1 MGIALFPK
9 KRRRISITH
18 REKDKNGYVSFKRP
32 RRKSLSVLWG
42 VYIIAFLLLGMFYFL
57 GRFLINYFR

>member
-1 MGIALFPK
+1 MGIVPFPK
-9 KRRRISITH
+9 RRQRISITH
-18 REKDKNGYVSFKRP
+18 RETDKNGYVSFKRP

-42 VYIIAFLLLGMFYFL
+42 VYIMVFLLLGMFYFL